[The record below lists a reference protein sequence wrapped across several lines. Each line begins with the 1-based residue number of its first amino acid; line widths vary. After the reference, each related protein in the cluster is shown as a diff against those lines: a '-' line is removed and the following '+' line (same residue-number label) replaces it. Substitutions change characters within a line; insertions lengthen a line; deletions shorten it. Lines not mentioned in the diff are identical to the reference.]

1 MKISSKTDYALRTV
15 LHLAMNREKDVT
27 SVCDIAASQNIPE
40 QFLAQILLTLKSLGI
55 VRSRRGIAGGYQLAL
70 EPEAIPL
77 DMVIQA
83 TDERFTTSA
92 TSQNA
97 GAASKPGVEQQILAE
112 FWSELSNT
120 LVDRMKSTTIRD
132 LCNQIEERKAG
143 RVPNYVI

>member
-15 LHLAMNREKDVT
+15 LHLATHREKDVT
-27 SVCDIAASQNIPE
+27 SVCDIAARQNIPE

-83 TDERFTTSA
+83 TDERFTNAATNSGNGTSA
-92 TSQNA
+92 NA
-97 GAASKPGVEQQILAE
+97 GVEQQVLSD
-112 FWSELSNT
+112 FWSEISNT
-120 LVDRMKSTTIRD
+120 LLDRLKSTTIRD
-132 LCNQIEERKAG
+132 LCNRIEERKTG